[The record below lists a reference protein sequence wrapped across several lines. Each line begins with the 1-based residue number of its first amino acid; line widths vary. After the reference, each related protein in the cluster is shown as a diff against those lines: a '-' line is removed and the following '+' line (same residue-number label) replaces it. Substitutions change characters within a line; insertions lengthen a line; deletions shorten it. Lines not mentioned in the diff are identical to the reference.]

1 MSIHV
6 GLVSKSLN
14 CDWIELYTSEM
25 DFGFVFLSSLKS
37 ELDLET
43 WSERSKVG
51 WEINC
56 GMCYGHPQVI
66 PQSPQNTSQVVMEN
80 ILIAREVAAHL
91 TETLLVANLNKP
103 IITWTDFAM
112 FHHFWEA

>member
-6 GLVSKSLN
+6 SLVSKSFN
-14 CDWIELYTSEM
+14 GDWIEFYTSEM
-25 DFGFVFLSSLKS
+25 DFSFVFLSSLKS

-43 WSERSKVG
+43 WSEGSEVR
-51 WEINC
+51 WEICCN
-56 GMCYGHPQVI
+56 MCYGHPQVI
-66 PQSPQNTSQVVMEN
+66 SYSPQNTSQVVMED

-91 TETLLVANLNKP
+91 TETSLVANLNKP
-103 IITWTDFAM
+103 IITWTDLAI